1 MKRLASLLLASALA
15 LTAAG
20 CAGQN
25 PAASTQSGPPEAVE
39 SGKSSV
45 AYVEE
50 LRIGTTAAIDGAN
63 VMTENGIFGKLNYN
77 AVVTAPFVV
86 TDENGKVQP
95 FFMTGW
101 ELSGDL
107 NTITATFATDQGLT
121 WHDGE
126 PVTMD
131 DVVFTFQYLIDR
143 KSSYCSGLTGVEA
156 VNETTATLTLTDGK
170 AFTMLNSM
178 ANFVTLRPEH
188 VWSKVEGEYAEYTG
202 EDAAIGCGPYKLTG
216 VDEEAQSMT
225 LEAVSDTYMGQELTV
240 RKLTVRTYDSHD
252 ALVMALRSGEV
263 DAMYDYSNPISPT
276 MLPSISG
283 VDGVDPGKGM
293 NMGLFEILFGFQ
305 KQPTDDL
312 EFRRAVRYAL
322 NYELLATTIGGEDG
336 QVPGEGIIS
345 PAGIGYDDSL
355 PKLVKDQEQAKAIL
369 EAAGYIDTDGD
380 GWREQPDGTPMDVLV
395 TPQYNATKAALY
407 QRIAEIIVTNLGE
420 VGVKCTLDEESI
432 RNSDHEQQL
441 RDDGAYEIYICYAT
455 QGVSFYKTPFLY
467 MFNDDLSMWGT
478 CDLED
483 FDQAYND
490 MLNAQGD
497 EDYVA
502 KVKELQRIASEEV
515 IGIALCWDTA
525 YYPYRTDKY
534 EGWTNFPGWGVINCE
549 TWYNLHPI
557 G

>member
-1 MKRLASLLLASALA
+1 M
-15 LTAAG
+15 
-20 CAGQN
+20 
-25 PAASTQSGPPEAVE
+25 
-39 SGKSSV
+39 
-45 AYVEE
+45 VEE
-50 LRIGTTAAIDGAN
+50 LHLGTTAANDTFTTFVESGA
-63 VMTENGIFGKLNYN
+63 FGKMCYN
-77 AVVTAPFVV
+77 SFVTAPFWQTGPNGEVEPFLV
-86 TDENGKVQP
+86 TDWTVSEDS
-95 FFMTGW
+95 T
-101 ELSGDL
+101 
-107 NTITATFATDQGLT
+107 TITCDLALDQGIT

-126 PVTMD
+126 PLTMD
-131 DVVFTFQYLIDR
+131 DVLFTFDYNINVR
-143 KSSYCSGLTGVEA
+143 KSSYGSYVDHAEQVDEDTI
-156 VNETTATLTLTDGK
+156 
-170 AFTMLNSM
+170 
-178 ANFVTLRPEH
+178 
-188 VWSKVEGEYAEYTG
+188 KVVLKEPGAYQWLKLVAGYFYVQPKHIWENIDAPKDYRG
-202 EDAAIGCGPYKLTG
+202 EDAVIGCGPYRFVSL
-216 VDEEAQSMT
+216 DEDAQTSYY
-225 LEAVSDTYMGQELTV
+225 EAVSDTYLGREVTV
-240 RKLTVRTYDSHD
+240 KKVSLRSFDSND
-252 ALVMALRSGEV
+252 ALVMALRNGEI
-263 DAMYDYSNPISPT
+263 DAMYSYASPIPAT
-276 MLPSISG
+276 MASSITG
-283 VDGVDPGKGM
+283 VEHVDPGMSDNTGSYM
-293 NMGLFEILFGFQ
+293 IMFGFR
-305 KQPTDDL
+305 KGPTDDL
-312 EFRRAVRYAL
+312 NFRKAVTL
-322 NYELLATTIGGEDG
+322 SLDYELLAATIGGEDG

>member
-1 MKRLASLLLASALA
+1 MKLKSWLKELPYTLLQGSLETEVDEVVYDSRK
-15 LTAAG
+15 AA
-20 CAGQN
+20 
-25 PAASTQSGPPEAVE
+25 P
-39 SGKSSV
+39 
-45 AYVEE
+45 
-50 LRIGTTAAIDGAN
+50 GTVFVCMRGAN
-63 VMTENGIFGKLNYN
+63 VDSHTFIPDVVEKGAPVLVVEHPVEAPENVTVIQVENGRN
-77 AVVTAPFVV
+77 ALSLLSAARFDYPAR
-86 TDENGKVQP
+86 K
-95 FFMTGW
+95 MT
-101 ELSGDL
+101 
-107 NTITATFATDQGLT
+107 
-121 WHDGE
+121 
-126 PVTMD
+126 
-131 DVVFTFQYLIDR
+131 
-143 KSSYCSGLTGVEA
+143 
-156 VNETTATLTLTDGK
+156 
-170 AFTMLNSM
+170 
-178 ANFVTLRPEH
+178 
-188 VWSKVEGEYAEYTG
+188 
-202 EDAAIGCGPYKLTG
+202 AIGVTG
-216 VDEEAQSMT
+216 T
-225 LEAVSDTYMGQELTV
+225 KGKTTTTYM
-240 RKLTVRTYDSHD
+240 
-252 ALVMALRSGEV
+252 
-263 DAMYDYSNPISPT
+263 I
-276 MLPSISG
+276 
-283 VDGVDPGKGM
+283 
-293 NMGLFEILFGFQ
+293 
-305 KQPTDDL
+305 
-312 EFRRAVRYAL
+312 
-322 NYELLATTIGGEDG
+322 
-336 QVPGEGIIS
+336 
-345 PAGIGYDDSL
+345 
-355 PKLVKDQEQAKAIL
+355 KAIL
-369 EAAGYIDTDGD
+369 EAAGYVDTDGD
-380 GWREQPDGTPMDVLV
+380 GWRERPDGTPMDVLV

>member
-1 MKRLASLLLASALA
+1 M
-15 LTAAG
+15 
-20 CAGQN
+20 
-25 PAASTQSGPPEAVE
+25 
-39 SGKSSV
+39 
-45 AYVEE
+45 
-50 LRIGTTAAIDGAN
+50 
-63 VMTENGIFGKLNYN
+63 
-77 AVVTAPFVV
+77 
-86 TDENGKVQP
+86 
-95 FFMTGW
+95 
-101 ELSGDL
+101 
-107 NTITATFATDQGLT
+107 
-121 WHDGE
+121 
-126 PVTMD
+126 
-131 DVVFTFQYLIDR
+131 
-143 KSSYCSGLTGVEA
+143 
-156 VNETTATLTLTDGK
+156 
-170 AFTMLNSM
+170 
-178 ANFVTLRPEH
+178 
-188 VWSKVEGEYAEYTG
+188 
-202 EDAAIGCGPYKLTG
+202 
-216 VDEEAQSMT
+216 
-225 LEAVSDTYMGQELTV
+225 
-240 RKLTVRTYDSHD
+240 
-252 ALVMALRSGEV
+252 
-263 DAMYDYSNPISPT
+263 
-276 MLPSISG
+276 
-283 VDGVDPGKGM
+283 
-293 NMGLFEILFGFQ
+293 
-305 KQPTDDL
+305 
-312 EFRRAVRYAL
+312 
-322 NYELLATTIGGEDG
+322 
-336 QVPGEGIIS
+336 
-345 PAGIGYDDSL
+345 
-355 PKLVKDQEQAKAIL
+355 KDQEQAKAIL

-420 VGVKCTLDEESI
+420 LGVKCTLDEESI

-441 RDDGAYEIYICYAT
+441 RDYGAYEIYICYAT

>member
-1 MKRLASLLLASALA
+1 MKKQALSLFLAGALA
-15 LTAAG
+15 LSLFG
-20 CAGQN
+20 CSAQ
-25 PAASTQSGPPEAVE
+25 PAAESAPQSSPAETAG
-39 SGKSSV
+39 SSSAGV
-45 AYVEE
+45 VEE
-50 LRIGTTAAIDGAN
+50 LHLGTTAANDTFTTFVESGA
-63 VMTENGIFGKLNYN
+63 FGKMCYN
-77 AVVTAPFVV
+77 SFVTAPFWQTGPNGEVEPFLV
-86 TDENGKVQP
+86 TDWTVSEDS
-95 FFMTGW
+95 T
-101 ELSGDL
+101 
-107 NTITATFATDQGLT
+107 TITCDLALDQGIT

-126 PVTMD
+126 PLTMD
-131 DVVFTFQYLIDR
+131 DVLFTFDYNINVR
-143 KSSYCSGLTGVEA
+143 KSSYGSYVDHAEQVDEDTI
-156 VNETTATLTLTDGK
+156 
-170 AFTMLNSM
+170 
-178 ANFVTLRPEH
+178 
-188 VWSKVEGEYAEYTG
+188 KVVLKEPGAYQWLKLVAGYFYVQPKHIWENIDAPKDYRG
-202 EDAAIGCGPYKLTG
+202 EDAVIGCGPYQLVQ
-216 VDEEAQSMT
+216 VDEEAQTMHY
-225 LEAVSDTYMGQELTV
+225 EAVGETYMGRALTV
-240 RKLTVRTYDSHD
+240 RSVTVRSYDSQD
-252 ALVMALRSGEV
+252 ALVMALRTGEV

-283 VDGVDPGKGM
+283 VDGVDPGRGM

-355 PKLVKDQEQAKAIL
+355 PKLVQDQEQAKAIL
-369 EAAGYIDTDGD
+369 EAAGYVDTDGD
-380 GWREQPDGTPMDVLV
+380 GWRERPDGTPMDVLV

>member
-252 ALVMALRSGEV
+252 ALVMALRTGEV